1 MTTTIAGRLLEL
13 GLDLPEA
20 TPPRAS
26 YLPAREWGSVLYVS
40 GQIAKQ
46 GNAVPPQFVGKVGST
61 VSLDDAREAA
71 RLCALNLIAQVA
83 AVVKGDIDR
92 VKGVLR
98 LRGFVNAT
106 PDFAAHPAVIDA
118 ASDLLV
124 EVFGERGRHART
136 AVGAGSLP
144 QNVAVEIDADIR
156 V

>member
-1 MTTTIAGRLLEL
+1 MTTITERLRQL
-13 GLDLPEA
+13 GLELPEA
-20 TPPRAS
+20 AAPGACYVS
-26 YLPAREWGSVLYVS
+26 AREWGGVLYVS

-46 GNAVPPQFVGKVGST
+46 GNAVPPRFVGKVGGG

-83 AVVKGDIDR
+83 AAVGGDLHR

-98 LRGFVNAT
+98 LRGFVNAV
-106 PDFAAHPAVIDA
+106 PDFEAHPAVIDA

-124 EVFGERGRHART
+124 EVFGEPGRHVRT

-144 QNVAVEIDADIR
+144 RNVAVEIDADIG